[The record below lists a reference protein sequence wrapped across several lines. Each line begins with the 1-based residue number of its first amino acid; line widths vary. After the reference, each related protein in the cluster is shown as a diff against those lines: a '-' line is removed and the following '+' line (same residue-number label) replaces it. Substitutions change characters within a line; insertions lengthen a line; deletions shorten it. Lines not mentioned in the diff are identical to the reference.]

1 MRKVK
6 LLNDIMNWLIQGG
19 GVIYVVAFLYTAVKP
34 LIKSKKEHAQT
45 VQAKE
50 AWSFAEQVAQ
60 AAVNSLVSSQKDGQ
74 AKFDEATKILQHVL
88 GANGLQIN
96 DKSAQTLVQAAYEK
110 SPLTGNTKEVPDK

>member
-1 MRKVK
+1 MK

-34 LIKSKKEHAQT
+34 LIRSKKEHAQT